1 MLTAT
6 DLVQLER
13 GLRAE
18 NVLSVYI
25 DGTETDPARASEWR
39 TRIED
44 EIDRIRSIVA
54 NSSRTERVAFAES
67 VRALERTLGTAGN
80 SVGAAGFALFITQD
94 GVWRAEA
101 LPVAIAT
108 GVRWGLG
115 AWLGPALRAVKA
127 ARPAIVAIVD
137 SRTARL
143 FRYQNGVVERL
154 ETLRSHTHIEPPLHM
169 GEPPKQGF
177 HGGTRG
183 RTGTDAVS
191 RERRAARA
199 RLMRDVAE
207 RVARHAAGDGWILFG
222 GTSGPAHEALAALPA
237 TLARRAM
244 VMPELH
250 VRSTVPE
257 IGALA
262 GHGAATLRRSADLA
276 SVRGA
281 LERAGGRGRAS
292 VRMEP
297 TRAALDATAVRSLFL
312 TRRFLDDHR
321 EDGEEL
327 VRRAIGQHASIELV
341 SGDAAE
347 LLDSAGEG
355 IGALLRYPAH
365 DAAEAISRSVS
376 AARDEV
382 AAS

>member
-25 DGTETDPARASEWR
+25 DGTATDPARASEWR
-39 TRIED
+39 TRIDD
-44 EIDRIRSIVA
+44 EIDRIRSMVA
-54 NSSRTERVAFAES
+54 DSSRGERVAFAQA
-67 VRALERTLGTAGN
+67 VRALERALGPGG
-80 SVGAAGFALFITQD
+80 SGVGAAGFALFITED

-108 GVRWGLG
+108 GVRWGRG

-143 FRYQNGVVERL
+143 FRYQSGVVERL
-154 ETLRSHTHIEPPLHM
+154 ETLRAQTHIEPPVHM
-169 GEPPKQGF
+169 GEPPRPGF
-177 HGGTRG
+177 HAGTRG
-183 RTGTDAVS
+183 RTGTDAAM

-199 RLMRDVAE
+199 KLMREVAE
-207 RVARHAAGDGWILFG
+207 RVARHAGADGWILFG
-222 GTSGPAHEALAALPA
+222 GTTTPAHEALAALPA

-262 GHGAATLRRSADLA
+262 GHGAATLRRNADLE

-281 LERAGGRGRAS
+281 LERAGARGRAS

-321 EDGEEL
+321 EDGEEI
-327 VRRAIGQHASIELV
+327 VRRAIVQHASIELV

-347 LLDSAGEG
+347 LLDTAAEG

-376 AARDEV
+376 AAREEAV
-382 AAS
+382 PS